1 MSLSVYSFCQ
11 IFERILCAGFCRG
24 GAGGTQVSVICSPP
38 PSGACSGA
46 DLGASGVS
54 SGDNVPSWWV
64 GVPRRG
70 AETRGGTFELDLELN
85 WTWGPTQ
92 GEGTEAVMRGGSG
105 EAGRGQAFV
114 GLAHRD
120 DEWKQVATKAVTGPT
135 WQSPAAT
142 ERSGRG

>member
-1 MSLSVYSFCQ
+1 ML
-11 IFERILCAGFCRG
+11 A
-24 GAGGTQVSVICSPP
+24 T
-38 PSGACSGA
+38 PSGACSWA
-46 DLGASGVS
+46 DLGASGDS
-54 SGDNVPSWWV
+54 SGDKVPSWGV

-92 GEGTEAVMRGGSG
+92 GEGTEAVS
-105 EAGRGQAFV
+105 QAFV

-120 DEWKQVATKAVTGPT
+120 DEWKQVATEAVTGPT